1 MKIFNLIFMIMNN
14 SNEFIL
20 RPEELSAAEIGL
32 FDLGN
37 GKFAKEINRQTK
49 VRSVI
54 AIVDEEQHM
63 AYGLCPTYQMMC
75 WCPTCL
81 GTPTLHITSG
91 MEATRLLLDEAKEK
105 GLELPAAEFCANY
118 EGFGVEKGE
127 AFLLSKTEMRK
138 ITISAE
144 RIFKSWKLA
153 CNHSLDWQM
162 LFTST
167 VNTDYCVWGESFSG
181 TAVSGWRY
189 QCRTLGVVPMVKI
202 KF

>member
-1 MKIFNLIFMIMNN
+1 MIMNN

-54 AIVDEEQHM
+54 AIVDEEQHV
-63 AYGLCPTYQMMC
+63 AYGLCPGYQMMC

-127 AFLLSKTEMRK
+127 AFLLSKTEMRR
-138 ITISAE
+138 ITISSE
-144 RIFKSWKLA
+144 RIFAAWRQVSKQSTDWLA
-153 CNHSLDWQM
+153 

-167 VNTDYCVWGESFSG
+167 INNDYCIWGESFS
-181 TAVSGWRY
+181 TMMVSGWKY

>member
-1 MKIFNLIFMIMNN
+1 MNN
-14 SNEFIL
+14 SNFIL

-54 AIVDEEQHM
+54 AIVDEEQHV

-81 GTPTLHITSG
+81 GVTTQHIISG
-91 MEATRLLLDEAKEK
+91 MEATRLILDEAKEK
-105 GLELPAAEFCANY
+105 GISLPAAEFCANY
-118 EGFGVEKGE
+118 EGYGVKKGE
-127 AFLLSKTEMRK
+127 AFLLSKTEMRR
-138 ITISAE
+138 ITISSE
-144 RIFKSWKLA
+144 RIFAAWRQVSKQSTDWLA
-153 CNHSLDWQM
+153 

-167 VNTDYCVWGESFSG
+167 VNNDYCIWSESFS
-181 TAVSGWRY
+181 TMMVSGWRY

>member
-1 MKIFNLIFMIMNN
+1 MIMNN
-14 SNEFIL
+14 SNFIL

-54 AIVDEEQHM
+54 AIVDEEQHV

-81 GTPTLHITSG
+81 GVTTQHIISG
-91 MEATRLLLDEAKEK
+91 MEATRLILDEAKEK
-105 GLELPAAEFCANY
+105 GISLPAAEFCANY
-118 EGFGVEKGE
+118 EGYGVKKGE
-127 AFLLSKTEMRK
+127 AFLLSKTEMRR
-138 ITISAE
+138 ITISSE
-144 RIFKSWKLA
+144 RIFAAWRQVSKQSTDWLA
-153 CNHSLDWQM
+153 

-167 VNTDYCVWGESFSG
+167 VNNDYCIWSESFS
-181 TAVSGWRY
+181 TMMVSGWRY

>member
-1 MKIFNLIFMIMNN
+1 MNN

-20 RPEELSAAEIGL
+20 RPEELSVAEIGL

-37 GKFAKEINRQTK
+37 GKFTKEINRQTK

-54 AIVDEEQHM
+54 AIVDEEQHV

-81 GTPTLHITSG
+81 GVTTQHIISG
-91 MEATRLLLDEAKEK
+91 MEATRLILDEAKEK
-105 GLELPAAEFCANY
+105 GISLPAAEFCANY
-118 EGFGVEKGE
+118 EGYGVKKGE
-127 AFLLSKTEMRK
+127 AFLASKAEMRK
-138 ITISAE
+138 MVVSSG
-144 RIFKSWKLA
+144 RIFAAWRQVGKRNIDGLA
-153 CNHSLDWQM
+153 

-167 VNTDYCVWGESFSG
+167 VNNDYCIWSESFSSMM
-181 TAVSGWRY
+181 VSGWKY

>member
-1 MKIFNLIFMIMNN
+1 MIMKNN
-14 SNEFIL
+14 NAKILPQNEVF
-20 RPEELSAAEIGL
+20 AAEVGL

-37 GKFAKEINRQTK
+37 GKFARKITQRSR
-49 VRSVI
+49 VRSIV
-54 AIVDEEQHM
+54 AIVDEEQHL
-63 AYGLCPTYQMMC
+63 AYGLCPVYQMTS

-81 GTPTLHITSG
+81 GVITQHIASG
-91 MEATRLLLDEAKEK
+91 MEATRLLLDEATER
-105 GLELPAAEFCANY
+105 EISLPAAEFCANY
-118 EGFGVEKGE
+118 EGYGVKKGE

-153 CNHSLDWQM
+153 CNHNLDWQM

-181 TAVSGWRY
+181 TAVSGWKY
-189 QCRTLGVVPMVKI
+189 QCRTFGVVPMVRI
-202 KF
+202 RY